1 MDFWVRGQPGL
12 QSEFEASQVYKVSSR
27 TARAIQRNPVSK
39 NKNKQTNKQ
48 TRKKPRC
55 VVWACNS
62 SSGEQRQ
69 APLWGL
75 LARQPTYMASSR
87 FQWKILSK
95 FLVKQGRQLWKAT
108 PELLPPHVHQH
119 TCEHAHTPTQTK
131 ENTDVSVHTHLHRQR
146 KTQILSV
153 DSLKLFLEMV
163 TADTEA
169 RATKPDPAEGIDSTC
184 HHHTL
189 HRRTLASLLLDHRCC

>member
-1 MDFWVRGQPGL
+1 M
-12 QSEFEASQVYKVSSR
+12 
-27 TARAIQRNPVSK
+27 
-39 NKNKQTNKQ
+39 
-48 TRKKPRC
+48 
-55 VVWACNS
+55 
-62 SSGEQRQ
+62 
-69 APLWGL
+69 
-75 LARQPTYMASSR
+75 
-87 FQWKILSK
+87 ILSTIARENRSRCADRTLYEVISLK
-95 FLVKQGRQLWKAT
+95 SVKHIL
-108 PELLPPHVHQH
+108 
-119 TCEHAHTPTQTK
+119 K